1 VLFDQPPRL
10 IDVRVENVTA
20 QSTRAMRTVL
30 AGGEAVMA
38 RSTYSD
44 NAIAAPLSAR
54 LRPPEQTE
62 NRVFG
67 WRRERTIT
75 R

>member
-1 VLFDQPPRL
+1 
-10 IDVRVENVTA
+10 
-20 QSTRAMRTVL
+20 
-30 AGGEAVMA
+30 VMA
-38 RSTYSD
+38 RSTYFD